1 MIHLRFHVA
10 SSDHRFAYRVAC
22 DPDTAYDY
30 EADNA
35 PETWAT
41 LSRVTCP
48 ACIADPMRRPTPE
61 PIPCPGCDE
70 GPRCQCWNTA
80 EGRVCGVC
88 ETPVRGERCLGT
100 FEFAAVGAC

>member
-1 MIHLRFHVA
+1 MK
-10 SSDHRFAYRVAC
+10 C
-22 DPDTAYDY
+22 
-30 EADNA
+30 N
-35 PETWAT
+35 
-41 LSRVTCP
+41 
-48 ACIADPMRRPTPE
+48 CIVSQADPRQGVYIHERECATRQAE

-70 GPRCQCWNTA
+70 GPRCQCWNTT